1 MVNNTGKK
9 RVLII
14 DGANT
19 FTRSWVLVPQVDRE
33 GNPIGG
39 LTGFLKSL
47 QKNIRETKPDK
58 VVICWE
64 GSSNSSKRKEM
75 NENYKKGRKAPRL
88 NREFQMSNPDDERK
102 NRLYQ
107 QFRLIEY
114 LEQMPVIQLA
124 LDNQEADDVIA
135 WVCRESAD
143 FQDYQKVIVSSD
155 KDFIQLCDQD
165 TILYR
170 PIAKEVLTVPR
181 VLEKHKIH
189 PNNFALARAMIGD
202 KSDNIDGIKG
212 IGPKTVI
219 SKFPFLAEEQSYAPE
234 DLVSFAEQTSGKVYQ
249 KILENKETVAANYD
263 IMQLYNTNISLEGM
277 SDLDWA
283 VKNTGSELN
292 RTTIRSMMIKDG
304 ILNVNIEKMIDTM
317 NGWTQ

>member
-1 MVNNTGKK
+1 
-9 RVLII
+9 
-14 DGANT
+14 
-19 FTRSWVLVPQVDRE
+19 
-33 GNPIGG
+33 
-39 LTGFLKSL
+39 
-47 QKNIRETKPDK
+47 
-58 VVICWE
+58 
-64 GSSNSSKRKEM
+64 
-75 NENYKKGRKAPRL
+75 
-88 NREFQMSNPDDERK
+88 
-102 NRLYQ
+102 
-107 QFRLIEY
+107 
-114 LEQMPVIQLA
+114 
-124 LDNQEADDVIA
+124 
-135 WVCRESAD
+135 
-143 FQDYQKVIVSSD
+143 
-155 KDFIQLCDQD
+155 
-165 TILYR
+165 
-170 PIAKEVLTVPR
+170 LTVPR